1 MARWLIAERA
11 GRVWFFLMLWEIL
24 GARSQMTDERAEDL
38 FRGSVI
44 TYFM

>member
-11 GRVWFFLMLWEIL
+11 GRVWFFDVV
-24 GARSQMTDERAEDL
+24 GDFGRQMTDERAEDL